1 MTFVEWVNHERPWS
15 NNMHQIDVYKLVWNA
30 ALGEAID
37 LCQAKFDLRSYGGFP
52 REASTARTLREEI
65 ASLKA

>member
-1 MTFVEWVNHERPWS
+1 MTFDEWVDNERPWAS
-15 NNMHQIDVYKLVWNA
+15 ILHQREVYKLVWNA
-30 ALGEAID
+30 ALEEAID

-65 ASLKA
+65 ANLKA